1 MLKPEMK
8 IFLLI
13 IFTEQEVGRNSG
25 RQIRGGGGGGR
36 LGGHPVV
43 VGGNLGGGGGP
54 QGGTNDD
61 FWLPKVAELI
71 KF

>member
-1 MLKPEMK
+1 MK

-13 IFTEQEVGRNSG
+13 TFTEQEVGRNSG
-25 RQIRGGGGGGR
+25 RQMRGGGGGGR
-36 LGGHPVV
+36 LV

-61 FWLPKVAELI
+61 FWLPKVTELI
-71 KF
+71 KI

>member
-1 MLKPEMK
+1 MKNK

-13 IFTEQEVGRNSG
+13 TFTEQEVGRNSG
-25 RQIRGGGGGGR
+25 RQMRGGGGGR
-36 LGGHPVV
+36 LGAHPVV

-61 FWLPKVAELI
+61 FWLPKVTKLI
-71 KF
+71 